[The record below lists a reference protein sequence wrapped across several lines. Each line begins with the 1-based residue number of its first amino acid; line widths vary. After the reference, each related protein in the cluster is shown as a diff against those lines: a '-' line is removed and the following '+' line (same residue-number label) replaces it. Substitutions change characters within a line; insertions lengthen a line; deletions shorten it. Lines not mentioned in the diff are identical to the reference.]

1 MYSAVIILYRF
12 CVGLIYDTGTMFP
25 WIQTWLVLF
34 NNVVLAA
41 AAADAAAATVV
52 VVVVAAVVPGD
63 PGLDSREQCCHLAI
77 F

>member
-1 MYSAVIILYRF
+1 M
-12 CVGLIYDTGTMFP
+12 
-25 WIQTWLVLF
+25 
-34 NNVVLAA
+34 VLAA

-52 VVVVAAVVPGD
+52 AVAVAAVVPGAGD